1 MKRRLAMVSALAAL
15 LLLTA
20 VAPGW
25 ALDEADRLYMVGE
38 RALADRFFPVAR
50 RTLERFVAQY
60 PADPRQARAQL
71 MLGKA
76 RLALSDGQSALE
88 ALTRAGSG
96 LTAPAEQAEVK
107 LWQAEALFR
116 LKRYA
121 EARTAYDEVVKA
133 DATSP
138 MAPDALYGRA
148 RSDLELKRPE
158 PAVTALRDLVTTWPD
173 HALAP
178 AATYQQA
185 RALVEL
191 KRSDEALPLLST
203 FPGKY
208 PSSKLIP
215 DAQYLLG
222 WVKVKNGDPRGGMA
236 DLKAFVAAYPNHE
249 EAPAARNLIAQAVG
263 KYGDR
268 NDQAE
273 AYKTLMAENP
283 PTPEGL
289 SEAMQIATRLSR
301 PKDADAAWQKLRTQ
315 FPDHPS
321 TRQLALTKAQAAFKQ
336 KNYKDAGALAH
347 TASLSD
353 DESTRAEAL
362 LIVGESE
369 LKLKRFSQAA
379 KAFEAV
385 GAIGSVDAGA
395 RFRALAGLGLAREE
409 QKEWKAALTAYEAV
423 AARSPDMT
431 LRDWAK
437 ERAAAMRQM
446 VPKSGSSTTPS
457 KKPDATKSSPD
468 KPTGKKS

>member
-1 MKRRLAMVSALAAL
+1 MKRRLAMVPTLAAL

-50 RTLERFVAQY
+50 RALERFVAQY
-60 PADPRQARAQL
+60 PSDPRHARAQL
-71 MLGKA
+71 MLGKS
-76 RLALSDGQSALE
+76 RLALNDGQAALE

-107 LWQAEALFR
+107 LWQAEAQFR

-121 EARTAYDEVVKA
+121 EARAAYDDVVKA

-138 MAPDALYGRA
+138 LAPDALYGRA

-158 PAVTALRDLVTTWPD
+158 PAVAALRDLLTTWPD

-191 KRSDEALPLLST
+191 KRVDEAQALLGT

-222 WVKVKNGDPRGGMA
+222 WVKMKSGDPRGGVA
-236 DLKAFVAAYPNHE
+236 DLKSFVAAYPNHE
-249 EAPAARNLIAQAVG
+249 EAPAARTLIAQAAG

-268 NDQAE
+268 NEQAE

-283 PTPEGL
+283 PTPDGL
-289 SEAMQIATRLSR
+289 SRAVEIATHLSR
-301 PKDADAAWQKLRTQ
+301 PKDADAAWHKLRTE

-321 TRQLALTKAQAAFKQ
+321 TRQIAFTKAQAAFKQ
-336 KNYKDAGALAH
+336 KNYKDAGALAQ
-347 TASLSD
+347 TAALSD
-353 DESTRAEAL
+353 DESTRVEAL
-362 LIVGESE
+362 LILGESE
-369 LKLKRFSQAA
+369 LKLKRFPQAA

-385 GAIGSVDAGA
+385 GAISTVDAGA

-423 AARSPDMT
+423 AARSPDAT

-446 VPKSGSSTTPS
+446 VSKSPSSTTPP
-457 KKPDATKSSPD
+457 KKPDTTKPSD
-468 KPTGKKS
+468 KPAGKKS